1 MRSDNDIRWLIV
13 CPLPKI
19 LNGTLS
25 DAYSNAYLH
34 ILSKV
39 LIFFKPAFLTLRDE
53 MKQKY

>member
-1 MRSDNDIRWLIV
+1 MRSDDIRWLIV

-25 DAYSNAYLH
+25 DAYSNAFTY
-34 ILSKV
+34 
-39 LIFFKPAFLTLRDE
+39 FKQDFNLFQTGFLTLRDE